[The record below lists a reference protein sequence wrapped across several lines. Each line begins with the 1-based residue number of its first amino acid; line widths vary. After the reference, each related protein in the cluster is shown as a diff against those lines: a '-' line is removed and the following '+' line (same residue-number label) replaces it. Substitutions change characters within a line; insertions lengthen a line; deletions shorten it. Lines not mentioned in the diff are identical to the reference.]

1 LGDNEAVTSG
11 SAGAGSANF
20 HQRFS
25 RPIAAAMVSY
35 DGLHWPVLKEIDP
48 GLV

>member
-1 LGDNEAVTSG
+1 MNPRVLADRRASE
-11 SAGAGSANF
+11 NF

-35 DGLHWPVLKEIDP
+35 DGLHWPVLEEIDP
-48 GLV
+48 GLA